1 MKKQIILIII
11 ATCLLAACVGGN
23 LTASALSSPALDD
36 LRSLTVTGTATL
48 TVDADGCEFYGSV
61 TTLAE
66 TLSDAEKN
74 STAAF
79 RKISVAFAPYGEVIE
94 RSYNVCPSRVGSGYT
109 AYRYLQFKAS
119 STDNAAEIRRELS
132 NAGLTEICGMT
143 YTSENDSEYR
153 AQALS
158 MALENAQN
166 TAKAMGAEGRLIKAE
181 ETYCYPDGCSTS
193 GKITYTASVRAHFRK
208 APEPR
213 KNVNGDNNET
223 SAEDKTKDRK
233 ENGNTNENNNTD
245 NGNTNYIIKNHK

>member
-66 TLSDAEKN
+66 TLADAEKN
-74 STAAF
+74 SSATL
-79 RKISVAFAPYGEVIE
+79 RKISVAFAPYGEVTE
-94 RSYNVCPSRVGSGYT
+94 RSFNVCPSRVGNGYT
-109 AYRYLQFKAS
+109 AYRYLMFKAN
-119 STDNAAEIRRELS
+119 STDSAAEMRSELA
-132 NAGLTEICGMT
+132 NAGVTEICGMT
-143 YTSENDSEYR
+143 YTSSNDSEYR
-153 AQALS
+153 AKALAL
-158 MALENAQN
+158 ALENAQA
-166 TAKAMGAEGRLIKAE
+166 TALAMGAEGRLIKAE
-181 ETYCYPDGCSTS
+181 ECYCYPDGCSSS

-213 KNVNGDNNET
+213 EADIKNNTSDDNSNDSKTNEDT
-223 SAEDKTKDRK
+223 EETKDH
-233 ENGNTNENNNTD
+233 GND
-245 NGNTNYIIKNHK
+245 YIIKNHR

>member
-66 TLSDAEKN
+66 TLEDAEKN
-74 STAAF
+74 STAAL
-79 RKISVAFAPYGEVIE
+79 RKISVAFAPYGEVVE
-94 RSYNVCPSRVGSGYT
+94 RSFNVCPSHIGGGYT
-109 AYRYLQFKAS
+109 AYRYLMFRTDSLS
-119 STDNAAEIRRELS
+119 SATEMRGELAA
-132 NAGLTEICGMT
+132 AGVTEICGMT
-143 YTSENDSEYR
+143 YTSSNDSDHR
-153 AQALS
+153 AQALA
-158 MALENAQN
+158 MALENARS
-166 TAKAMGAEGRLIKAE
+166 TALAMGTDGRLVKAE
-181 ETYCYPDGCSTS
+181 EMYCYPDGCSSS

-213 KNVNGDNNET
+213 ETDIKNNTSDDNSND
-223 SAEDKTKDRK
+223 SK
-233 ENGNTNENNNTD
+233 TNEDTEETKNH
-245 NGNTNYIIKNHK
+245 GNDYIIKNHR